1 MVKKLI
7 VLRPQPNQDK
17 TNRVGLYKSEDTV
30 NRTHVPVKSLLIDLR
45 GQEIVAD
52 ENMLQKY
59 NEFGSLIDDSIHAWV
74 LSKQYENKENL
85 LFEWYNENKTD
96 YYRFV
101 GSENE
106 ISILF
111 READKKKRKRRNGTL

>member
-30 NRTHVPVKSLLIDLR
+30 NRTHVLLIDLR

-59 NEFGSLIDDSIHAWV
+59 NVFGSLIDDSIHAWV